1 MVRIE
6 IRRFPGFHD
15 TKENEWCVYEYTVLD
30 SLKENRVL
38 SSSFLDLVEVEQ
50 SLLQEDV
57 VKVR

>member
-6 IRRFPGFHD
+6 IRQFPGFHD
-15 TKENEWCVYEYTVLD
+15 RKENEWCVYTVLD

>member
-15 TKENEWCVYEYTVLD
+15 RKENEWCVYTVLD